1 MCHLAAWPV
10 PLSFAVLGFAL
21 GPLPGGA
28 PVGYSANTCR
38 CGSQILRLLSCIAFL
53 LKALIKIRGKDRTL
67 QLHLVCSEVSPAAL
81 NVQHVGFR
89 ESVAFFCRN
98 TEAGAGQAN
107 FLTEAREHA
116 SYGALAASVPAVFFF
131 VVCFY

>member
-1 MCHLAAWPV
+1 MFQ
-10 PLSFAVLGFAL
+10 LSFAVLGFEL
-21 GPLPGGA
+21 DPLPGGA

-38 CGSQILRLLSCIAFL
+38 CVAQILRLLSCIAFL
-53 LKALIKIRGKDRTL
+53 KKALIKICVKDRTL
-67 QLHLVCSEVSPAAL
+67 QLHLVCSEVPAAAL

-89 ESVAFFCRN
+89 ESVALFCRN
-98 TEAGAGQAN
+98 TVAGAGQAN

-116 SYGALAASVPAVFFF
+116 SYGVLATSVSATFFF